1 MKKYCQKCGA
11 PTEYTLTKPKF
22 CSKCGTS
29 FEQNQTQSISKKQIL
44 INKHEEDD
52 ILDEEISDNY
62 KKIENLEFEP
72 IVASK
77 LRGEKLQD
85 IIRQSSVTDKKN
97 KKKKKKTP
105 KSEINKIFKDTL
117 DEAKTLRP
125 KK

>member
-97 KKKKKKTP
+97 RKKKKKTP